1 MLDEMGIPSAI
12 LPDYDDGVTEMVHTP
27 ADVTP
32 QNNNTMV
39 ATSKHHD
46 E

>member
-32 QNNNTMV
+32 KITTPCRVMKV
-39 ATSKHHD
+39 TD